1 MSPEKATER
10 YVQKQVDQAF
20 NEVFGRTTRGRI
32 KMAAFAVGE
41 QVGIL
46 RALREEQQAA
56 NEAVPS
62 APRTGGVSVFMVGFK
77 GAFMPNDTESEEQT
91 ALLKQLGF
99 YDEDDA
105 IQRAEMARDAALEG
119 ARAVY
124 GLTERQ
130 VMKALKL
137 AEKSFNLFNV
147 ADPNQQ

>member
-1 MSPEKATER
+1 
-10 YVQKQVDQAF
+10 
-20 NEVFGRTTRGRI
+20 
-32 KMAAFAVGE
+32 
-41 QVGIL
+41 
-46 RALREEQQAA
+46 
-56 NEAVPS
+56 
-62 APRTGGVSVFMVGFK
+62 
-77 GAFMPNDTESEEQT
+77 MPNDTESEEQT